1 VAQQIT
7 ASLLRR
13 PGRPGRIAE
22 KPSIQ
27 RFAIF
32 CNAKERNAMQKI
44 TPFLWFD
51 GKAEEAANFYV
62 SIFKNSKIGTVNRY
76 GEHGP
81 GPKGTVM
88 IATFQL
94 DGQNFI
100 ALNGGPQFKFTP
112 AISLVVNCETQ
123 EEVDHFWE
131 KLSQGGTT
139 RQCGWLQDKFGVS
152 WQIVPTALGKLMSDP
167 DPQKTSRVM
176 GALMQMQKIDIY
188 GLQAAYEQARSK

>member
-1 VAQQIT
+1 VGQQI
-7 ASLLRR
+7 AVSLLRHS
-13 PGRPGRIAE
+13 GRAGRIAE
-22 KPSIQ
+22 KPGIR
-27 RFAIF
+27 RFAIC

-51 GKAEEAANFYV
+51 GKAEDAANFYV

-81 GPKGTVM
+81 GPKGMVM

-112 AISLVVNCETQ
+112 AISFVVNCDTQ

-139 RQCGWLQDKFGVS
+139 QQCGWLQDKFGVS

-167 DPQKTSRVM
+167 DPQRTSRVM
-176 GALMQMQKIDIY
+176 GALMKMNKIEIQA
-188 GLQAAYEQARSK
+188 LQQAYDHV